1 MITPVT
7 DNQRAATRA
16 ELLEVEHIQLQI
28 LISQDMLDRD
38 VRRLRWW
45 VLTQAILLLA
55 LTIVVVH
62 R

>member
-1 MITPVT
+1 MTDDERPVT
-7 DNQRAATRA
+7 RAQ
-16 ELLEVEHIQLQI
+16 LLEVEHIQLQL

>member
-1 MITPVT
+1 VT
-7 DNQRAATRA
+7 DDERAATRA
-16 ELLEVEHIQLQI
+16 DLQDVQHIQLQL

>member
-1 MITPVT
+1 VT
-7 DNQRAATRA
+7 DDQRAATRA
-16 ELLEVEHIQLQI
+16 ELLEVGHVQLQ
-28 LISQDMLDRD
+28 LLMSQDMLDRD
-38 VRRLRWW
+38 MRRLRWW